1 MIGAIMSELRR
12 ALAALPIRTL
22 VGVRQEIQ
30 TSYLRWHR
38 TTRGSAR
45 QEPLDA
51 LTEMRLARRLV
62 DEAIQ
67 RLRAAGEGIET
78 YASRIDGRPAQPLPA
93 QTDHRSA
100 SSSSHPPADPPG
112 FDPVPYLPPAAPPRT
127 RGGTYTKTRGN
138 YVRGNRVEEL
148 VSGEHDD
155 YSTQVDQHARRL
167 GLVESG
173 EGLRTA
179 GDVEL
184 RFAMRMHEEKIDSA
198 TILLNRAPCKGR
210 LGCDSL
216 LSRFLPPR
224 ATLTVYWPDP
234 ETTYRYKTY
243 RGVE

>member
-1 MIGAIMSELRR
+1 MIGAITSELRR
-12 ALAALPIRTL
+12 ALATLPVKALL
-22 VGVRQEIQ
+22 GLRQEIQ

-78 YASRIDGRPAQPLPA
+78 YASRIDGAPAQPPA
-93 QTDHRSA
+93 AQPDHSSA
-100 SSSSHPPADPPG
+100 SGSSHSQAGPPD

-148 VSGEHDD
+148 VSGEHDH
-155 YSTQVDQHARRL
+155 YSAQVNQHARRL
-167 GLVESG
+167 GLVE
-173 EGLRTA
+173 LQTA

-184 RFAMRMHEEKIDSA
+184 RFAMRMREEKMGSA

-234 ETTYRYKTY
+234 ETTYRHKTY
-243 RGVE
+243 RGGE